1 MPQCSRSVSG
11 LIVSLTHLLTR
22 TKSFHASGDRARSR
36 GAVVVL
42 AHSPGCRAQ
51 NSTHP
56 AGGRVTSEART
67 WASRSGPAR
76 AGGVSMVLA
85 AITAINTVI
94 DFRLKTLVLPVATMF
109 HFIPVFE
116 FF

>member
-56 AGGRVTSEART
+56 AGGRVTLEART
-67 WASRSGPAR
+67 WASRSDR
-76 AGGVSMVLA
+76 ATAGSASMALA
-85 AITAINTVI
+85 AIAAINTVLN
-94 DFRLKTLVLPVATMF
+94 FTLVITVATLS
-109 HFIPVFE
+109 
-116 FF
+116 